1 MGRGKIV
8 IRRIDDTTS
17 RQVTF
22 SKRRNGL
29 LKKAK
34 ELSILCD
41 AEVGVIVVS
50 NTGRLYEFAS
60 TSIRSIVKRYNKEQE
75 DYQLMSPTSE
85 AKFWQREAETLRQQL
100 KYLEENQRQLKGE
113 ELNGLSVKDLE
124 NLESQLE
131 TSLNSIQTKK
141 DQLFTDEIQQLNRQ
155 GVISHQENM
164 KLFKEVNVLQKE
176 NAELQKKRGVLQVHG
191 EKDIKRCSMQ
201 PHGFSTRCD
210 LDGPIDLQLRQP
222 QQRDY
227 ETPENATKLR

>member
-22 SKRRNGL
+22 SKSRNGL

-60 TSIRSIVKRYNKEQE
+60 TSIRSIVERYNKEQE

-85 AKFWQREAETLRQQL
+85 AKVFFNDQL
-100 KYLEENQRQLKGE
+100 IHYPANFPAYYRIFNCTRQLKGE

-131 TSLNSIQTKK
+131 TSLNSIRTKK

-176 NAELQKKRGVLQVHG
+176 NAELQKKVHG

-201 PHGFSTRCD
+201 PHGFSNRCD

-227 ETPENATKLR
+227 ETPENATKLQ